1 MSNQITNLTTSLNE
15 IKSEPDDIK
24 NRGMRKTLIFRNIL
38 QTKNKESWDEIK
50 LTLAKEIKM
59 IMPDVAD
66 DIIISKIETAH
77 RAPQKDTNQYSTP
90 RSLSIIA
97 KFIDWDFSEKV
108 KSNFIKA
115 ARDSFQQHPNQTIYV
130 S

>member
-97 KFIDWDFSEKV
+97 KFIDWDFSGKV
-108 KSNFIKA
+108 KCNFIKA

>member
-1 MSNQITNLTTSLNE
+1 
-15 IKSEPDDIK
+15 
-24 NRGMRKTLIFRNIL
+24 MRKTLIFRNIL

-90 RSLSIIA
+90 RPLSIIA

-115 ARDSFQQHPNQTIYV
+115 ARDSFQQHPNQTIIIGNSSPKQGNV
-130 S
+130 QT